1 MNPFIK
7 KVLFFLIPI
16 LALAYPLDWALSYIL
31 KKTIKGPYEHQVW
44 NYIYESKE
52 VPDIAI
58 YGSSK
63 AWVQV
68 SPVILEKTL
77 KKSVYNYGYDGQTFL
92 LEYMR
97 HLEICKHKKKSKN
110 IILLLDI
117 GSLSPNKG
125 LYNHVQ
131 YLPYML
137 HNKNMETYLTPF
149 NYFDRLDFQI
159 PLKRYASQGMEFIYW
174 FRKDPNPRNKG
185 YSPNDKGWNDD
196 LKNAKKQ
203 QNSITTV
210 IDSSYLAL
218 LGQFIIE
225 SKSNKTHLILLTT
238 PDYIEGQEFM
248 TNCKEIIDLYQYLSK
263 KHQIPYLNYY
273 NDSMIYDRNLFYNAT
288 HLNKKGSERLSEKI
302 ANDLKKNF
310 ESHY

>member
-1 MNPFIK
+1 MKPFIK
-7 KVLFFLIPI
+7 KVLYFLIPI
-16 LALAYPLDWALSYIL
+16 LALAYPLDSALSCIL

-68 SPVILEKTL
+68 SPEMLEKTL

-117 GSLSPNKG
+117 GSLTPNKG

-137 HNKNMETYLTPF
+137 HNKNMEKYVLPF
-149 NYFDRLDFQI
+149 DYYDVLDFQI
-159 PLKRYASQGMEFIYW
+159 PLKRYASQGMVFIYW
-174 FRKDPNPRNKG
+174 FWKDSNVRIKG
-185 YSPNDKGWNDD
+185 YAPNDKRWNDD
-196 LKNAKKQ
+196 LKNAKKH
-203 QNSITTV
+203 QNSMTTV

-218 LGQFIIE
+218 LEQFIIE
-225 SKSNKTHLILLTT
+225 SKSNKTHLIFLTT

-248 TNCKEIIDLYQYLSK
+248 INCKEIIALYQNLSK

-273 NDSMIYDRNLFYNAT
+273 NDSMIYDQSLYYNAS
-288 HLNKKGSERLSEKI
+288 HLNKKGAEILSKKL
-302 ANDLKKNF
+302 ASDLKKYF
-310 ESHY
+310 